1 MRSTPPKPAAPPLI
15 PLLSPLRS
23 IAKTLN
29 ECLAKL
35 SEHTGSSDI
44 PAEAR
49 ADRAVRQRRSSK
61 TLSRPAR
68 GMSSFVFATIEEHGE
83 MTVGDEE
90 DEDSSPYKGVHSHA
104 RTPSLRSRES
114 SRDNLKDMVEE
125 GP

>member
-1 MRSTPPKPAAPPLI
+1 
-15 PLLSPLRS
+15 
-23 IAKTLN
+23 
-29 ECLAKL
+29 
-35 SEHTGSSDI
+35 
-44 PAEAR
+44 
-49 ADRAVRQRRSSK
+49 
-61 TLSRPAR
+61 
-68 GMSSFVFATIEEHGE
+68 MSSFVFATIEEHGE